1 MHFTIVIIAIC
12 LFVITGIHQEKQ
24 ADDKPKPCAI
34 IEVPLNSKPEP
45 ATVLFTKIDGF
56 CCLGTELNFI
66 DLPRS
71 IIVQQQDA
79 ICSLKSI
86 PFGVL

>member
-12 LFVITGIHQEKQ
+12 LFVITVIHQEKQ
-24 ADDKPKPCAI
+24 ADDKAKPCAI
-34 IEVPLNSKPEP
+34 IEVPVNSKPEP
-45 ATVLFTKIDGF
+45 DTVLFTEINGF
-56 CCLGTELNFI
+56 SRLGTELNFI

-71 IIVQQQDA
+71 IIMQKQDA

-86 PFGVL
+86 PVGVL